1 MIVMMVMMV
10 MVMVTHDSVDDRR
23 RIVMTIVIGEES
35 RVMAVLQK

>member
-1 MIVMMVMMV
+1 MIVMMVM